1 MARSTSS
8 PVAASGTADN
18 AVPGRSF
25 ALHLL
30 LSLRPAQW
38 SKNLLVLAGLF
49 FGAADRRSGVQLF
62 DTVAVLDAIS
72 AFAVF
77 CVLSGVVYIVNDI
90 ADRDSDRQHPLKSQ
104 RPIASGALPVPIA
117 IGAAIVL
124 GAGGLVAAYAID
136 PAFAVVGAAYLA
148 LQLLYSFALK
158 HIVIIDVLALAI
170 GFVLRAAGGAVA
182 VHVEISHWLLV
193 CTILLALFVALA
205 KRRHEIVLLADGAAN
220 HRPILGEYSPYLL
233 DQMIGV
239 VTASTLISYV
249 FYTISPE
256 TQAKFGTAWLG
267 VTIPFPLYGIF
278 RYLYLVH
285 QREGGG
291 SPADL
296 LLTDRPL
303 LACVALWALTVALI
317 IYHPV

>member
-1 MARSTSS
+1 
-8 PVAASGTADN
+8 VAAPGTAN
-18 AVPGRSF
+18 HAVSGRSLAF
-25 ALHLL
+25 QLL
-30 LSLRPAQW
+30 LSARPAQW
-38 SKNLLVLAGLF
+38 SKNLLVFAGLL
-49 FGAADRRSGVQLF
+49 FGRRLF
-62 DTVAVLDAIS
+62 DRASVLDAVS

-77 CVLSGVVYIVNDI
+77 CALSSVVYLVNDI
-90 ADRDSDRQHPLKSQ
+90 ADRESDRRHPLKAQ
-104 RPIASGALPVPIA
+104 RPIASGALTVPVA
-117 IGAAIVL
+117 TVTALLL
-124 GAGGLVAAYAID
+124 GAGALAAAYAIG
-136 PAFAVVGAAYLA
+136 PAFALVAATYLA
-148 LQLLYSFALK
+148 LQVLYSFPLK
-158 HIVIIDVLALAI
+158 HIVIIDVLTIAI
-170 GFVLRAAGGAVA
+170 GFVLRAIGGAVA
-182 VHVEISHWLLV
+182 VHVEFSHWLLV
-193 CTILLALFVALA
+193 CTILLALFIALA
-205 KRRHEIVLLADGAAN
+205 KRRHELVLLSDGAAG

-267 VTIPFPLYGIF
+267 LTIPFPLYGIF

-303 LACVALWALTVALI
+303 LACVALWALAVALI
-317 IYHPV
+317 IYRPV